1 MTLSYYI
8 ILTIAI
14 APRQEKCVYFFVSF
28 CIVSGVIPIG
38 AVLKALRAR
47 KGLSLR
53 RLGEEVGISFNTL
66 SAYERNFV
74 QPTIENCFKLS
85 RFFEVPME
93 YFILGEDA
101 DMAFRDADLLSL
113 FHGVD
118 ALPREERNLVK
129 RYMRKYLKAKQTLVE
144 LAAQAEGES
153 EDEERKRQRRRRKTS
168 E

>member
-1 MTLSYYI
+1 M
-8 ILTIAI
+8 
-14 APRQEKCVYFFVSF
+14 
-28 CIVSGVIPIG
+28 IPIG

-53 RLGEEVGISFNTL
+53 RLGEEVRISFNTL

-101 DMAFRDADLLSL
+101 DMAFRDAELLPL

-118 ALPREERNLVK
+118 ALPREERTVIK
-129 RYMRKYLKAKQTLVE
+129 RYMRKYLKAKETLAE
-144 LAAQAEGES
+144 LATEAEGEW
-153 EDEERKRQRRRRKTS
+153 EEEERKRQRRRRKTS
-168 E
+168 Q

>member
-1 MTLSYYI
+1 M
-8 ILTIAI
+8 
-14 APRQEKCVYFFVSF
+14 
-28 CIVSGVIPIG
+28 IPIG
-38 AVLKALRAR
+38 AVLKALRAQ

-93 YFILGEDA
+93 YFILGENA
-101 DMAFRDADLLSL
+101 DMAFRDAELLPL

-118 ALPREERNLVK
+118 ALPREDRTLVK
-129 RYMRKYLKAKQTLVE
+129 RYMRKYLKAKETLAE
-144 LAAQAEGES
+144 LAAQAGEES
-153 EDEERKRQRRRRKTS
+153 QEEEKTRQKRRKKTS
-168 E
+168 K

>member
-1 MTLSYYI
+1 M
-8 ILTIAI
+8 
-14 APRQEKCVYFFVSF
+14 
-28 CIVSGVIPIG
+28 IPIG
-38 AVLKALRAR
+38 AVLKALRAQ

-93 YFILGEDA
+93 YFILGENA
-101 DMAFRDADLLSL
+101 DMAFRDAELLPL

-118 ALPREERNLVK
+118 ALPREDRTLVK
-129 RYMRKYLKAKQTLVE
+129 RYMRKYLKAKETLAE
-144 LAAQAEGES
+144 LAAQAGEES
-153 EDEERKRQRRRRKTS
+153 QEEEKKGQKRRKKTS
-168 E
+168 K